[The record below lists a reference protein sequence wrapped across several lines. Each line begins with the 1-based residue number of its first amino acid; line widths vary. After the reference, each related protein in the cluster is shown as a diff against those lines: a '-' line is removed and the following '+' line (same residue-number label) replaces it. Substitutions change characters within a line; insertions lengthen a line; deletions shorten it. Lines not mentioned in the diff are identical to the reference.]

1 MERDGRPHRHGVSG
15 WRGRLST
22 PCRRQP
28 QPESQGLQEHVVE
41 RAVGTG
47 AGYAAHNPNQL
58 EPMRTPARSV
68 TMDAQVKI
76 IYWQDGDFWL
86 GYIEEYPDY
95 MTQGMSLEE
104 LRGNLK
110 DVYKEL
116 SSGAIPCAR
125 REEELVLT

>member
-1 MERDGRPHRHGVSG
+1 
-15 WRGRLST
+15 
-22 PCRRQP
+22 
-28 QPESQGLQEHVVE
+28 
-41 RAVGTG
+41 
-47 AGYAAHNPNQL
+47 
-58 EPMRTPARSV
+58 
-68 TMDAQVKI
+68 MDAQVKI